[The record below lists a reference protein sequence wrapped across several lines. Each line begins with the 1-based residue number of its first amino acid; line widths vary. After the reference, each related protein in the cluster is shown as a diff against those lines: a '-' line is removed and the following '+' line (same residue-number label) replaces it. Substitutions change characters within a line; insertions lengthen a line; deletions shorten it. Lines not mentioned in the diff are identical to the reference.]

1 MADFALLKFPNLISR
16 KIWVIEKLYY
26 NFHTVTEIHSHT
38 FWQKYRESNGFTT
51 FWFLHN
57 FNIHCVDICS
67 NHSLYEMQLRLIVQL
82 EKFFFEINLKVD
94 ELFFA

>member
-1 MADFALLKFPNLISR
+1 MPLIVEYVLCKNLKIG
-16 KIWVIEKLYY
+16 
-26 NFHTVTEIHSHT
+26 NFNDIVMSHSVEYTEIHSHT